1 MSPKE
6 LVDNAA
12 ATTAIDD
19 KAASS
24 TEDELEL
31 TPEGEEEPEVQEDAA
46 AQEEDPKVDYTR
58 KTQKRFDTF
67 TTTIKTLET
76 QLDRLQRKRP
86 LPQGDSKA
94 PNPDDFDDDVEY
106 ARADAAYV
114 ATKTVVDLLNQNQV
128 QDEQDQASFDLQQ
141 RLDAY
146 NVKIVEIEKD
156 VSDFR
161 TSVNGSMLQ
170 TQDVNGDLTP
180 ATMAILEA
188 ENGPQIALHIAK
200 NPELAQTLNHLSPV
214 QAAMKIATLSA
225 QLTANPAKINK
236 NPPPLGSEGTGTGL
250 AAANDGLENID
261 GATFD

>member
-31 TPEGEEEPEVQEDAA
+31 SPEGEEEPEVQEEAE
-46 AQEEDPKVDYTR
+46 AQEEEPKVEYTR
-58 KTQKRFDTF
+58 KMQKRIDGLVG
-67 TTTIKTLET
+67 TIKTQGQ

-86 LPQGDSKA
+86 LQQDDGAA
-94 PNPDDFDDDVEY
+94 PNPDDFDSDVDY
-106 ARADAAYV
+106 ARADATYE
-114 ATKTVVDLLNQNQV
+114 ATKAVVNLYNQSQV
-128 QDEQDQASFDLQQ
+128 QDEQEQANFDLQQ
-141 RLDAY
+141 RLNAH

-156 VSDFR
+156 VPDFR
-161 TSVNGSMLQ
+161 SSVDQTMLTVRDING
-170 TQDVNGDLTP
+170 NYTP
-180 ATMAILEA
+180 VTMAILEA
-188 ENGPQIALHIAK
+188 ENGPQIELHIAK
-200 NPELAQTLNHLSPV
+200 NPELEQSLNQSTPV

-236 NPPPLGSEGTGTGL
+236 NPEPIGSEGTGAGL
-250 AAANDGLENID
+250 AAASDGLLNLD
-261 GATFD
+261 GATFE